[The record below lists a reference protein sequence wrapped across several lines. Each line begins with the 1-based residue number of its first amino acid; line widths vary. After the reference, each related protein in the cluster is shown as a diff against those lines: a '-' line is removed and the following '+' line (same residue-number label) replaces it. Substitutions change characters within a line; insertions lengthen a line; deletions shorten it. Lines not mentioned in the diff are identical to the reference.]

1 MHTRTVENNFS
12 NPEQPA
18 SSGPLP
24 EQALDARD
32 GLYLRRAIA
41 LSRTARAR
49 GSRPFGS
56 LIVAPDGTILGEG
69 HNSSAETGDCTAH
82 AEVMA
87 IRDACRQQHG
97 RAVLEQATLYTSGEP
112 CVMCAGAIFWAN
124 IRRVVY
130 GIDDQRLRV
139 FRGERLDQ
147 RDVALSCREVFAAA
161 PFAVE
166 CLGPSLIAE
175 ASDPHVGA
183 WKV

>member
-1 MHTRTVENNFS
+1 MNTIEKNFADLAMS
-12 NPEQPA
+12 PIYT
-18 SSGPLP
+18 PLP
-24 EQALDARD
+24 EQAVDARD
-32 GLYLRRAIA
+32 GLYLRRAID

-49 GSRPFGS
+49 GSRPFGAV
-56 LIVAPDGTILGEG
+56 IVAPDGTVLGEG
-69 HNSSAETGDCTAH
+69 YNSNAETGDCTAH

-97 RAVLEQATLYTSGEP
+97 REVLAQATLYSSGEP

-147 RDVALSCREVFAAA
+147 RDVALSCRDVFAAA
-161 PFAVE
+161 PFAVA
-166 CLGPSLIAE
+166 CVGPSLVAE
-175 ASDPHVGA
+175 ATEPHVGA
-183 WKV
+183 WQV